1 MNEDP
6 GTGQELDMQSA
17 SAIMQEA
24 SARAGRA
31 LVVRRPVLFAVWG
44 AAWLAADGAIWLSV
58 RGQRPYSGPTPA
70 ALMELVG
77 IVAAAAI
84 VTVILVGR
92 AASGVGGLSALHR
105 RILLMSYLAGFAGVL
120 ILEAA
125 LDHAGASPGVIGVYG
140 AAAPTLLAGV
150 VIAAS
155 SALRQDW
162 SVLGLGLWLVTVGAG
177 AGFAGPA
184 AVWGVTA
191 LAGGMA
197 LLLMAGV
204 GLRLRRS

>member
-1 MNEDP
+1 
-6 GTGQELDMQSA
+6 
-17 SAIMQEA
+17 
-24 SARAGRA
+24 
-31 LVVRRPVLFAVWG
+31 
-44 AAWLAADGAIWLSV
+44 
-58 RGQRPYSGPTPA
+58 
-70 ALMELVG
+70 MELIA

-92 AASGVGGLSALHR
+92 AASGIGGLSALHR

-155 SALRQDW
+155 SALRQEW
-162 SVLGLGLWLVTVGAG
+162 SVLGLGLWLLAVGAG

-191 LAGGMA
+191 LAGGTS
-197 LLLMAGV
+197 LLLIAGI